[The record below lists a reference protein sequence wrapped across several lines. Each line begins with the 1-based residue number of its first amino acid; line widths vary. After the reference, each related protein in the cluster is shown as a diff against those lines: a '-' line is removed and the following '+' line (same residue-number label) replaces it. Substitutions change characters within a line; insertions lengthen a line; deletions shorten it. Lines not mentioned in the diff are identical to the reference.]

1 MRAVS
6 GSAERSPL
14 RSAPELNAR
23 APAPGE
29 DDAATGAVALE
40 PVPER
45 GELRHH
51 GARHGI
57 AARLVVDGDDDDV
70 RPVWLRA
77 KLHQARSSGM
87 MTTLP
92 CALRSLSRRMASAP
106 RSSGSR
112 CVTSGFSV
120 PFAYHSSSSSTD
132 RRSLSGACQR
142 K

>member
-57 AARLVVDGDDDDV
+57 AARLVVDGYDDDV
-70 RPVWLRA
+70 RPVWHRA
-77 KLHQARSSGM
+77 KLHQVRSSGM

-92 CALRSLSRRMASAP
+92 SALESLNTRMASASG
-106 RSSGSR
+106 SSGSR
-112 CVTSGFSV
+112 WVMTGLSY
-120 PFAYHSSSSSTD
+120 PLPD
-132 RRSLSGACQR
+132 RS
-142 K
+142 